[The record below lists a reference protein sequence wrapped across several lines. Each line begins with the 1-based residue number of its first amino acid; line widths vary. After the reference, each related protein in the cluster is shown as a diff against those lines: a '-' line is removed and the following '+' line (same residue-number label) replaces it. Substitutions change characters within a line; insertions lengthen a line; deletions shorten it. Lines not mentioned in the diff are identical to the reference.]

1 MDNIDA
7 ALWVSVIGI
16 VVGVALAIPLAVA
29 ANLLTPRVGSYL
41 EKRKLIRAG
50 KTRKQ
55 ALLEYNRIRA
65 FREGRKD
72 KYAHY
77 FVLAGFSVL
86 FASLFSSFIVIAA
99 LGTSGDL
106 VKTIILFVALILA
119 AFGGGLL
126 GMIARTARQLE
137 RFDDYKKEF
146 EERWGPLTTDDLKD
160 G

>member
-1 MDNIDA
+1 MSETYLKSDHFN
-7 ALWVSVIGI
+7 G
-16 VVGVALAIPLAVA
+16 G
-29 ANLLTPRVGSYL
+29 GS
-41 EKRKLIRAG
+41 
-50 KTRKQ
+50 
-55 ALLEYNRIRA
+55 
-65 FREGRKD
+65 
-72 KYAHY
+72 
-77 FVLAGFSVL
+77 L